1 MKELQKVFSYRG
13 QQVRTVIINHQPWWV
28 AKDVCNILELNT
40 SEAVRGR
47 KDRNFKD
54 GLEYDEYRDDID
66 IVDGIG
72 RNQKGLAVNEP
83 GLYNLIFKSR
93 KPEAKDFKRWV
104 THEVLPQIRQ
114 TGTYTIHQQFQIPQ
128 TYPEALRLAA
138 DLAEQNQRLKPKA
151 EMHDLFL
158 SADNNQP
165 MTAVAKALGVG
176 RNKLFAYLRD
186 KGVLRRNN
194 EPYQLYLDR
203 GYFKVVEK
211 PIVKGSRVENIT
223 QTFVTAKGVDFI
235 GRLLAREEA
244 I

>member
-13 QQVRTVIINHQPWWV
+13 RQVRTIIVDGQPWWV
-28 AKDVCNILELNT
+28 AKDVCGILDISN
-40 SEAVRGR
+40 
-47 KDRNFKD
+47 
-54 GLEYDEYRDDID
+54 YRD
-66 IVDGIG
+66 
-72 RNQKGLAVNEP
+72 AVIRLDSDERASALMDTLGGPQQMTVINEP
-83 GLYNLIFKSR
+83 GLYSLIMASR
-93 KPEAKDFKRWV
+93 KPEAKVFKRWI

-235 GRLLAREEA
+235 GRLLTREEA